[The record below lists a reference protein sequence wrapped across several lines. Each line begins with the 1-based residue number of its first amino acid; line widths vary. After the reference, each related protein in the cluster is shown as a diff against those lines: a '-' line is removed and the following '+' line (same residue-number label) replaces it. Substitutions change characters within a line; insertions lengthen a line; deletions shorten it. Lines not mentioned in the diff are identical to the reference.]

1 MQIREKLTKSLK
13 LKFIIY
19 VVMCCVLAFSV
30 NVNAV
35 EKETLITVAHQPG
48 FKYFVPELAYAPSG
62 AIYMVYEARDMSIP
76 RGQIYLSK
84 YEDGEVTFVK
94 NVSDSSVYSYWPDIE
109 ITKNGDIHVLYAA
122 QSGGSALVKY
132 RKFDGTNWSEPINM
146 SSLLTNI
153 EMFEDVRMGVDDN
166 GNVSGAFTHFRVPV
180 DIKLVSKYGNDVSMQ
195 NFPYTYGRCK
205 HGEVVVDNNKVHM
218 AWQYYMNGKNIIA
231 YSSRDNRAGAK
242 WAPYTDI
249 RMHNCQRPRLTIGKA
264 DGSVQTL
271 VALKDA
277 QSLRQIFWKK
287 YNPSIKNFDGG
298 AEVSPLD
305 RKESNNFSDFSAVNV
320 DNVLTVMQQGNS
332 ARGKNVSYNWKQ
344 NGKWGG
350 CTIINK
356 TLQFQPTRL
365 AVDLRIDH
373 MQGAVIFADLDV
385 GIYLVLLEPEASGKN
400 PPRAAFT
407 YSPHSGSIPLEVSF
421 DASTSS
427 DPGGSIVAYSWD
439 FGDGNTGE
447 GKTVKHTYTNDGVY
461 TVELTVYDNENNSD
475 KETGALV
482 EAVKILPPLNV
493 SYGIIQQR
501 GFITWAY
508 VGKVTWEDNP
518 GNVTNDINV
527 VKYNIYR
534 KLAADANY
542 TLFASVANGTNL
554 YYDQVGKEKK
564 DYIYTVTS
572 VDDQDRESA
581 KPVPAPLPS
590 ETLDRPNNKKER

>member
-1 MQIREKLTKSLK
+1 MQIK
-13 LKFIIY
+13 KFITLKKFRLFIY
-19 VVMCCVLAFSV
+19 VVMCCVLVFSSQ
-30 NVNAV
+30 VNAV
-35 EKETLITVAHQPG
+35 DNETLITVGNEPG
-48 FKYFVPELAYAPSG
+48 FKYFTPELGYAPSG
-62 AIYMVYEARDMSIP
+62 VLYLIYSAMDMSKGY
-76 RGQIYLSK
+76 GQIYLSK

-94 NVSDSSVYSYWPDIE
+94 NVSESSVNSYWPDIE
-109 ITKNGDIHVLYAA
+109 FTKNGDIHVLYAS
-122 QSGGSALVKY
+122 QRGGVASVHY
-132 RKFDGTNWSEPINM
+132 RKFDGTEWSTPIQM
-146 SSLLTNI
+146 VQLSNI
-153 EMFEDVRMGVDDN
+153 EMFEDVRMGVDEN
-166 GNVSGAFTHFRVPV
+166 GNMSGAFTHFRVPV
-180 DIKLVSKYGNDVSMQ
+180 DIKLISKYGTNVSVQ
-195 NFPYTYGRCK
+195 NFPFVYGRCK
-205 HGEVVVDNNKVHM
+205 HGETVVDNEKVHM
-218 AWQYYMNGKNIIA
+218 VWQYYMDGKNLIA
-231 YSSRDNRAGAK
+231 YSSRDNKAGAK

-249 RMHNCQRPRLTIGKA
+249 KMHGCQRPRITIGKA

-298 AEVSPLD
+298 VEVSPLD
-305 RKESNNFSDFSAVNV
+305 RKESNNFSDFSSVNL
-320 DNVLTVMQQGNS
+320 DNILTAMQQGNS
-332 ARGKNVSYNWKQ
+332 SRGKNVSYNWKQ

-350 CTIINK
+350 CNIINK

-373 MQGAVIFADLDV
+373 MQGAIILTDIDSGV
-385 GIYLVLLEPEASGKN
+385 YLVLLEPEASGKN
-400 PPRAAFT
+400 PPSAAFT
-407 YSPHSGSIPLEVSF
+407 YSPHSGSIPLEVNF
-421 DASTSS
+421 DASTSN
-427 DPGGSIVAYSWD
+427 DAGGSIVAYSWN

-447 GKTVKHTYTNDGVY
+447 GKTVKHTYTQEGVY

-475 KETGALV
+475 KETGSL

-542 TLFASVANGTNL
+542 TLFASVAKGTNL
-554 YYDQVGKEKK
+554 FYDQMGKEKK
-564 DYIYTVTS
+564 DYIYTVTA
-572 VDDQDRESA
+572 VDDEDRESN
-581 KPVPAPLPS
+581 KPVPSPLPS
-590 ETLDRPNNKKER
+590 AALMRPDNKKER